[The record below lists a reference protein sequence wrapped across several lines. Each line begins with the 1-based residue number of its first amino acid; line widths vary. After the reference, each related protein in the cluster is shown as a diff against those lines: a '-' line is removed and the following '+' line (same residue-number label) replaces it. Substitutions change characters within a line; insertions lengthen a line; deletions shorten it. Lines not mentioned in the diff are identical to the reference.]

1 MNRLLERLLALVL
14 FVPLM
19 FAGAWLGF
27 EIPGIDHGT
36 RTVFF
41 VGWMIAMAFVIDRI
55 CTRVFREK

>member
-1 MNRLLERLLALVL
+1 MSWILERLLALVL
-14 FVPLM
+14 FMPLM

-41 VGWMIAMAFVIDRI
+41 VGWMIVMACVVGRI
-55 CTRVFREK
+55 CKRIFREK

>member
-1 MNRLLERLLALVL
+1 M
-14 FVPLM
+14 PLM

-41 VGWMIAMAFVIDRI
+41 VGWMIVVACVVGRI
-55 CTRVFREK
+55 CKRIFREK